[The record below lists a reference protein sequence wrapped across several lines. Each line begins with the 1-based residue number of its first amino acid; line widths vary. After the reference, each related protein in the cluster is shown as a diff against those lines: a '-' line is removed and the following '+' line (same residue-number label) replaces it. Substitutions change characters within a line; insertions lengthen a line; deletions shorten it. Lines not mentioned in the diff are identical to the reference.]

1 MKKTK
6 QLLSLTL
13 ALLMTASLSFPASAR
28 DLADDFNMNEDGF
41 PGLDSDIPGYEAI
54 FETPAHLMTD
64 EELRQNGLLP
74 DAELQKVKIPIYD
87 YCIVQGTSDYPVYSS
102 SSATEQIGF
111 VSPRER
117 IYVWDNNTNPLY
129 YSIDFKNYGK
139 KDSGYLSR
147 EAIRFPVYG
156 FSRPIRAGRVGT
168 DYMEGSSADRDGH
181 HGIDVVVAEGTPI
194 YAICDGTYTPR
205 VWIASDADT
214 SGKRKLVNYG
224 NALTTEFTDNNG
236 ITVQV
241 VYGHLSDFE
250 YGEPETQ
257 LESYPYRYIGST
269 SWTTQSQ
276 YAKVYSK
283 GEKIGESGNT
293 GHSSGPHLHFE
304 TRKKGNTKVQYD
316 PFKFV
321 VFPDI
326 GY

>member
-6 QLLSLTL
+6 QLFSLTL

-54 FETPAHLMTD
+54 FETPVHLMTD

-74 DAELQKVKIPIYD
+74 DAEPQAAIRNIYD
-87 YCIVQGTSDYPVYSS
+87 YCIVKGTSDYPVYSS

-117 IYVWDNNTNPLY
+117 IYVWSNQANVQY
-129 YSIDFKNYGK
+129 YFIEFKNYGK
-139 KDSGYLSR
+139 NDSGYLSR
-147 EAIRFPVYG
+147 EAIQFPVYG
-156 FSRPIRAGRVGT
+156 FSRPIETGRISR
-168 DYMEGSSADRDGH
+168 DYMVNGH
-181 HGIDVVVAEGTPI
+181 HGIDVAVAEGTPI
-194 YAICDGTYTPR
+194 YAICDGTYTPK
-205 VWIASDADT
+205 VWTAYNPDD
-214 SGKRKLVNYG
+214 SGQTKLVNYG

-241 VYGHLSDFE
+241 IYAHLSDFE
-250 YGEPETQ
+250 YGEPETE
-257 LESYPYRYIGST
+257 LESYREYYDDAT
-269 SWTTQSQ
+269 SNWTTQSQ

-293 GHSSGPHLHFE
+293 GNSSGPHLHFE
-304 TRKKGNTKVQYD
+304 TRKKNNRDVQYD